1 MAALLWRL
9 LLWLQQFVHFFKRRI
24 GLRGTA
30 SYKGGISSGD
40 RRMELVGRSRGFF
53 RIVRRRQG
61 KQNRVAAG
69 ITSSRSWLAA
79 ADLHRPGSTMKK

>member
-1 MAALLWRL
+1 VAALLRRL
-9 LLWLQQFVHFFKRRI
+9 LLRLQQFVHFLSDVVGCER
-24 GLRGTA
+24 LV

-40 RRMELVGRSRGFF
+40 GRMELVGRSRGFF
-53 RIVRRRQG
+53 GIVRSRQG
-61 KQNRVAAG
+61 KQKRVAAG